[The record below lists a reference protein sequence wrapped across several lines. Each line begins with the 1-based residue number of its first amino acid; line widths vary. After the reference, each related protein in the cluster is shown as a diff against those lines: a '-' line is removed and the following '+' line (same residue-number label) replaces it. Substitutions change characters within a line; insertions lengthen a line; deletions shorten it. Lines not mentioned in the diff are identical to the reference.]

1 MTDKIIVRGEFMR
14 IAHAF
19 THGQTSVFDV
29 EHSHSRHTR
38 GIYIEPH
45 PSGQGVNV
53 VATDGAALAL
63 QHDTEGYAP
72 KPTLIHGLVKRDAV
86 ALSNGTLGA
95 RRFTV
100 DDQGDAN
107 IKAGDGTVER
117 ELPHV
122 RQVGAEG
129 YPKWNHLVPTRD
141 DIELMVEGFPGYL
154 NIAYLSILARLW
166 DDNLPN
172 CRTVRILST
181 GGLTD
186 RVILQFPWRPDLM
199 VIVAPLFVGSGM
211 PTTPDLFRLVEQDDD
226 DDL

>member
-19 THGQTSVFDV
+19 TYGETSVS
-29 EHSHSRHTR
+29 EAGYTHSRYTR

-45 PSGQGVNV
+45 PSGKGVNV

-72 KPTLIHGLVKRDAV
+72 KPVLIHGLVKRDAV
-86 ALSNGTLGA
+86 ALSNGILGA

-100 DDQGDAN
+100 DDQGAAC
-107 IKAGDGTVER
+107 IKTSDGSVEQ

-122 RQVGAEG
+122 QQSVAEG
-129 YPKWNHLVPTRD
+129 YPSWRQLVPSQD

-166 DDNLPN
+166 DDSLAN

-181 GGLTD
+181 GGLED
-186 RVILQFPWRPDLM
+186 QVILQFPWRPHLM
-199 VIVAPLFVGSGM
+199 VIVAPFLAGSGM